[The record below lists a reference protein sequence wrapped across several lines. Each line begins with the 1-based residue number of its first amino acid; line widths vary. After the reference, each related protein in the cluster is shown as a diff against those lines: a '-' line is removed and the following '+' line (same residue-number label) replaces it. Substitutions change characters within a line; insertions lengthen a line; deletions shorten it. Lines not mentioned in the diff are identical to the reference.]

1 MYCPNCKE
9 HSDDKYCPKCGTMLI
24 DEPQTA
30 GLTFGVGDGT
40 AINGSINVAH
50 TDSHNSYDQRVI
62 NTSNVSNTITNIQE
76 RQKSEIEL
84 MQERKN
90 LFFNACKRAYEDNIL
105 EQEEL
110 IQLES
115 YRVELGLKKDE
126 ADRLLDKVREL
137 VNRNATKSELTG
149 IAKIK
154 LKQLSEA
161 LKRNEIPALMQ
172 QIDSFE
178 ALASKFTND
187 ELQYKYFLV
196 LSALKPEKCIE
207 KCEALKADNYW
218 KSYWSCLAY
227 RKIGNTVESD
237 KTLMDLE
244 AFDTFPE
251 DNTLLL
257 GAACALIDGKAA
269 EATDYLTSVV
279 GEFSPALQRF
289 ADSIYYI
296 ADPAIAQ
303 ELDVK
308 EEKCAFYLVNFFN
321 HQIVDKAAEEEARRK
336 AEAEAKHKAEEA
348 AQRKAEAEAKR
359 KAETEAKRKAE
370 EVARHKAEAE
380 AKRKAEEAAQRK
392 AEAEAKRKAEEV
404 ARHKAEA
411 EAKRKAEEAA
421 QRKAEA
427 EAKRKA
433 EETAQRKIEAE
444 AHKEVVAQQKKE
456 RDHLFTR
463 EGIRERM
470 EAKRR
475 AEEEARR
482 KAEEEKEKKDRIL
495 YIIDAIVA
503 LVPLGFGFAGAGA
516 GESLGETIGIFILF
530 AIIGLMSAAGFHV
543 VIKGDETKW
552 KSILYRSIFALTFI
566 SFLILS
572 LTNDTFGFGTIFIS
586 LYIGFFSTMC
596 IAAFTKPSF

>member
-392 AEAEAKRKAEEV
+392 AEAEAKRKAEE
-404 ARHKAEA
+404 
-411 EAKRKAEEAA
+411 
-421 QRKAEA
+421 
-427 EAKRKA
+427 
-433 EETAQRKIEAE
+433 TAQRKIEAE